1 MNLERQNKDSKR
13 KHRNRKE
20 GVTMGETGCK
30 VTVNDVVKEYEKG
43 TPFSVLAA
51 EYQQE
56 YKDDI
61 VLVLFNN
68 RLYEL
73 SREIDQDGTLSFI
86 TTGDKAGRKAYRR
99 SVTLLMQRGVY
110 ELAKK
115 EEKEMSVRVEHS
127 ISQGYYCELFGKD
140 GKIIPD
146 NTYILKLKMEMMR
159 LVDEKR
165 PIEKRSMPTN
175 EAVKL
180 FRELGMY
187 DKERLF
193 HYRRSSRVNVYSI
206 GNYMDYYY
214 GYMVPDTGY
223 LKYFDLELY
232 DEGFVVLFP
241 DKNTRMTAEFKP
253 SHKLFHVLKESV
265 EWSDK
270 LDIRTIGALNDAV
283 AQGKIQDVILVS
295 EALMER
301 KIGKL
306 AEEIAAQPD
315 KKFVMIAGPSSSGKT
330 TFSHR
335 LSIQLRAQG
344 LHPHPIALDD
354 YYVNREDTPRDE
366 NGKYNF
372 ECLEALDI
380 ELFNHDMSALLA
392 GEKIEL
398 PTYNFRTGLREYKG
412 NSKQLGKNDILVLEG
427 IHGLNDKL
435 SYSLPKSSKLKIYIS
450 ALTQLNIDEHN
461 NLPTTDGRIIRRI
474 VRDARTRNITAK
486 QTIAMWDSV
495 RRGEEQYIFPFQEE
509 ADIMFNSALIYELA
523 VLKQYAEPLLFEI
536 DKDCPEYVE
545 AKRLL
550 KFLDYFL
557 PVPSEEIGRN
567 SILREFIGGSCFNV

>member
-1 MNLERQNKDSKR
+1 
-13 KHRNRKE
+13 
-20 GVTMGETGCK
+20 MGEIRCK
-30 VTVNDVVKEYEKG
+30 VKIGETEKEYEKG
-43 TPFSVLAA
+43 TSFSVLAA
-51 EYQQE
+51 EYQPE

-68 RLYEL
+68 HLYEL
-73 SREIDQDGTLSFI
+73 NRVLEQDGELKFI

-115 EEKEMSVRVEHS
+115 DNVEVSVRVEHS
-127 ISQGYYCELFGKD
+127 ISQGYYCELYGKD
-140 GKIIPD
+140 GKIKPD

-159 LVDEKR
+159 IVDEKR
-165 PIEKRSMPTN
+165 PIEKRSIPTD
-175 EAVKL
+175 EAVEL

-232 DEGFVVLFP
+232 DEGFMVLFP
-241 DKNTRMTAEFKP
+241 DKNTRLTTEFNP
-253 SHKLFHVLKESV
+253 SHKLFHVLKESS
-265 EWSDK
+265 EWSEK
-270 LDIRTIGALNDAV
+270 LDIGTIGALNDAV
-283 AQGKIQDVILVS
+283 AQGRIQDVILVS
-295 EALMER
+295 EALMEQR
-301 KIGKL
+301 IGKV

-335 LSIQLRAQG
+335 LSIQLMAQG

-354 YYVNREDTPRDE
+354 FYVNREDTPKDE
-366 NGKYNF
+366 SGKYNF

-380 ELFNHDMSALLA
+380 ELFNQNMSALLA
-392 GEKIEL
+392 GERVQL

-412 NSKQLGKNDILVLEG
+412 NYKQLGKNDILVIEG

-486 QTIAMWDSV
+486 ETIAMWDSV

-536 DKDCPEYVE
+536 DKDCSEYVE

-557 PVPSEEIGRN
+557 PVPSEEIGKN

>member
-1 MNLERQNKDSKR
+1 
-13 KHRNRKE
+13 
-20 GVTMGETGCK
+20 MGEIWYK
-30 VTVNDVVKEYEKG
+30 VVIDGVEKQYKKG
-43 TPFSVLAA
+43 TLYAEIAA
-51 EYQQE
+51 EYQPK
-56 YKDDI
+56 YRDDI

-68 RLYEL
+68 RLREL
-73 SREIDQDGTLSFI
+73 NRELEQDGELVFV
-86 TTGDKAGRKAYRR
+86 TTADKAGRKAYRR

-110 ELAKK
+110 QLAKS
-115 EEKEMSVRVEHS
+115 EGQEMSVRVEHS
-127 ISQGYYCELFGKD
+127 ISQGYYCELYGKD
-140 GKIIPD
+140 GKYVPD
-146 NTYILKLKMEMMR
+146 SAYLLKLKMEMMQ
-159 LVDEKR
+159 LADERR
-165 PIEKRSMPTN
+165 PIEKRSMPTD
-175 EAVKL
+175 EAIAL

-193 HYRRSSRVNVYSI
+193 YYRRSSRVNVYSI
-206 GNYMDYYY
+206 GNYIDYHY

-232 DEGFVVLFP
+232 GDGFVVLFP
-241 DKNTRMTAEFKP
+241 DKNTKLTAPFEP
-253 SHKLFHVLKESV
+253 SHKLFRVLQEAGD
-265 EWSDK
+265 WGDK
-270 LDIRTIGALNDAV
+270 MDIRTIGALNDAV
-283 AQGKIQDVILVS
+283 AQGRIRDVILVS

-301 KIGKL
+301 KIGRL

-315 KKFVMIAGPSSSGKT
+315 KKFIMIAGPSSSGKT

-335 LSIQLRAQG
+335 LSIQLMALG

-354 YYVNREDTPRDE
+354 YYVNRADTPKDE
-366 NGKYNF
+366 NGNYNF

-380 ELFNHDMSALLA
+380 ELFNKDMSALRA
-392 GEKIEL
+392 GERVEL

-412 NSKQLGKNDILVLEG
+412 NYKQLGKNDILVIEG

-435 SYSLPKSSKLKIYIS
+435 SYSLPRESKLKIYIS

-461 NLPTTDGRIIRRI
+461 NLPTTDGRMIRRM

-486 QTIAMWDSV
+486 HTIDMWDSV
-495 RRGEEQYIFPFQEE
+495 RRGEEQYIFPFQEQ
-509 ADIMFNSALIYELA
+509 ADVMFNSALIYELA

-536 DKDCPEYVE
+536 EKDCPEYME

-557 PVPSEEIGRN
+557 PVPSEDISQN

>member
-1 MNLERQNKDSKR
+1 
-13 KHRNRKE
+13 
-20 GVTMGETGCK
+20 MGEIRCK
-30 VTVNDVVKEYEKG
+30 VKINGTEKEYEKG
-43 TPFSVLAA
+43 TSFSVLAA
-51 EYQQE
+51 EYQSQ

-68 RLYEL
+68 HLHELNRLLE
-73 SREIDQDGTLSFI
+73 QDGELSFI
-86 TTGDKAGRKAYRR
+86 TTKDKAGRKAYRR

-115 EEKEMSVRVEHS
+115 ENAEVSVRVEHS
-127 ISQGYYCELFGKD
+127 ISQGYYCELYGKD

-146 NTYILKLKMEMMR
+146 NAYLLQLKMEMMR

-165 PIEKRSMPTN
+165 SIEKRNMPTD
-175 EAVKL
+175 EAIAL
-180 FRELGMY
+180 FRELGMH

-241 DKNTRMTAEFKP
+241 DKNTKLTAEFKP
-253 SHKLFHVLKESV
+253 SHKLFQVLKESS

-270 LDIRTIGALNDAV
+270 LDIGTIGALNDAI
-283 AQGKIQDVILVS
+283 AQGRIQDVILVS

-335 LSIQLRAQG
+335 LSIQLMAQG

-354 YYVNREDTPRDE
+354 YYVNREDTPKDE

-380 ELFNHDMSALLA
+380 ELFNRDMSALLA
-392 GEKIEL
+392 GERIEL
-398 PTYNFRTGLREYKG
+398 PAYNFRTGLREYKG
-412 NSKQLGKNDILVLEG
+412 NYKQLGKNDILVIEG

-509 ADIMFNSALIYELA
+509 ADVMFNSALIYELA

-536 DKDCPEYVE
+536 DKNCPEYVE

>member
-1 MNLERQNKDSKR
+1 
-13 KHRNRKE
+13 
-20 GVTMGETGCK
+20 MGEIRCK
-30 VTVNDVVKEYEKG
+30 VTINGAEKEYEKG
-43 TPFSVLAA
+43 TAFSVIAA
-51 EYQQE
+51 EYQSE

-68 RLYEL
+68 HLYEL
-73 SREIDQDGTLSFI
+73 NRFVEQDGELSFI

-115 EEKEMSVRVEHS
+115 DSEQVSVRVEHS
-127 ISQGYYCELFGKD
+127 ISQGYYCELFGKE
-140 GKIIPD
+140 GKIVPD
-146 NTYILKLKMEMMR
+146 NTYILRLKMEMMR

-165 PIEKRSMPTN
+165 PIEKRNMPTD
-175 EAVKL
+175 EAVAL

-193 HYRRSSRVNVYSI
+193 CYRRSSRVNVYSI

-241 DKNTRMTAEFKP
+241 DKNTKLTAEFKP
-253 SHKLFHVLKESV
+253 SHKLFRVLKESS

-270 LDIRTIGALNDAV
+270 LDIGTIGALNDAV
-283 AQGKIQDVILVS
+283 AQGRIQDVILVS

-335 LSIQLRAQG
+335 LSIQLMAQG
-344 LHPHPIALDD
+344 LQPHPIALDD
-354 YYVNREDTPRDE
+354 YYVNREDTPKDE
-366 NGKYNF
+366 DGKYNF

-380 ELFNHDMSALLA
+380 ELFNHDMSALLS
-392 GEKIEL
+392 GERVEL
-398 PTYNFRTGLREYKG
+398 PAYNFRTGLREYKG
-412 NSKQLGKNDILVLEG
+412 NYKQLGKNDILVIEG

-509 ADIMFNSALIYELA
+509 ADVMFNSALIYELA

-536 DKDCPEYVE
+536 EKDCPEYIE